1 MALARDLCW
10 WNRGAFW
17 CSEEVFQRISWLPG
31 GGGLTAPYTRSNRP
45 LWTAGFRVVSA
56 VVGVFVLRL
65 LVEFVPRTS
74 STPVAT
80 WFWQT
85 EGRSAERVILGV
97 RPSEFILSE
106 FQSRS
111 RRIFIGSHSLPPLWS
126 PNRSFSYHEERHRGT
141 RRSRPQQ
148 VQRRGS
154 ISTASSLPSMR
165 LGTCMY
171 ACWPDVGEPARW
183 YKPGRDCRP
192 CDDLLYFG
200 GAHTSKLKVERP

>member
-1 MALARDLCW
+1 V
-10 WNRGAFW
+10 FW
-17 CSEEVFQRISWLPG
+17 CSEEVFRRISWLPG

-56 VVGVFVLRL
+56 VVGACVLRL
-65 LVEFVPRTS
+65 LVVFVPRTN

-85 EGRSAERVILGV
+85 EVRSVERVILGV

-126 PNRSFSYHEERHRGT
+126 PNRSFKTPRT
-141 RRSRPQQ
+141 RCSLRQSLLMTRSHVVPARPWSC
-148 VQRRGS
+148 GS
-154 ISTASSLPSMR
+154 SKKPSM
-165 LGTCMY
+165 
-171 ACWPDVGEPARW
+171 
-183 YKPGRDCRP
+183 
-192 CDDLLYFG
+192 
-200 GAHTSKLKVERP
+200 TSSWC